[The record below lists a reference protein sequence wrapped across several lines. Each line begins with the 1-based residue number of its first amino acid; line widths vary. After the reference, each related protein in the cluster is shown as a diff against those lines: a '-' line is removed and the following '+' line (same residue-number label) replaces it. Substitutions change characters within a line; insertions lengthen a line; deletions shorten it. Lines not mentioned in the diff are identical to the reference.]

1 MNPERWLQLKDL
13 FSKARELGS
22 AERSPYLDRVCED
35 AQLRAELDSLL
46 QADQASH
53 AVIDQPAFQYVTG
66 GSAPGSRESWLGQR
80 IGPYELTALI
90 GRGGMGEVYRA
101 RRADAQYE
109 QDVAIKLVA
118 GGYDVGYV
126 PQRFRAERQILAN
139 LEHPNISRLLDGGA
153 TDRGMPYLVMELV
166 DGEPIDSYC
175 EHRGL
180 PIDARLRLFC
190 DVCSAVSY
198 AHQHL
203 VVHRDL
209 KPSNILVTNDG
220 TVKLL
225 DFGVAKLLQP
235 TVPEAAA
242 EPAATLMHAFTPA
255 FASPEQVLG
264 LAITTA
270 SDIYSLGVVLY
281 HLLAGRSPYGYAVL
295 TTKDAIREVC
305 EREPLRPSAGAGGA
319 GVQLRIDHDL
329 DAIALKALRKEPE
342 SRYASVEQLAEDV
355 RRHLAGL
362 PVAARGGE
370 LGYRARKFIGRHRLG
385 VAAAAIVLLAIT
397 VGVVATLRE
406 ASIARRQAQIAQLER
421 ARAER
426 RFNDVRKLSDALIF
440 DINDAIRNLPGATPA
455 RQVLLDRAVAYLDSV
470 AKDAEGQPDLQREL
484 AWGYQRLAAVQGSS
498 TESSLGD
505 AKAALL
511 SNRKALAH
519 FEATASAD
527 PHNVADQLNV
537 AMMHRILSFGSLA
550 REEGRQELERSL
562 EITRR
567 LLAAYP
573 DNSKVKNE
581 LSIEYQDIG
590 FVQDAIGNRAAALSA
605 YRANRD
611 LKLEIIRADPGNAA
625 AARGIGMATVIL
637 GDAQGRLGMLEDAMA
652 SIHDGIARYQALPKG
667 MDDVHIARELS
678 VSRVKYA
685 DVMLMRGDIAAAQAA
700 FHEARRTVEPLARQD
715 PKNIL
720 LQDDVAW
727 LDYHEGKIE
736 LLLGRYLP
744 ARLQLQRALA
754 RFEQLHGPSPGVD
767 ETADAEGTI
776 QLWLGDTYGKA
787 RDWPS
792 ALQGY
797 QRAIKVL
804 GTAPDADTDDDTR
817 CKLALG
823 YVRSARALTGLRRPA
838 QAQEA
843 AARGL
848 EIVAPSLVAAYQ
860 DVPALYVAAEAYAR
874 RAQALAV
881 QATGAP
887 AGARAALENE
897 RRAWLEKSLDV
908 WRRIPNA
915 TPLVTTSLFLAFDPR
930 SAATP
935 E

>member
-1 MNPERWLQLKDL
+1 MNPERWLRLQEL
-13 FSKARELGS
+13 FSTARELGP
-22 AERSPYLDRVCED
+22 AERNPYLDRVCED
-35 AQLRAELDSLL
+35 AQLRVELDSLL

-53 AVIDQPAFQYVTG
+53 VVIDQPAFQFVTA
-66 GSAPGSRESWLGQR
+66 GSAPESNESWLGRR

-101 RRADAQYE
+101 RRADAQYDQE
-109 QDVAIKLVA
+109 VAIKLVA

-153 TDRGMPYLVMELV
+153 TDLGMPYLVMELV
-166 DGEPIDSYC
+166 EGEPIDSYC
-175 EHRGL
+175 ERRSL

-198 AHQHL
+198 AHQRL

-235 TVPEAAA
+235 IVPEAAA
-242 EPAATLMHAFTPA
+242 EPVATLMHAFTPA

-270 SDIYSLGVVLY
+270 SDVYSLGVVLY
-281 HLLAGRSPYGYAVL
+281 HLLAGRSPYGHAVL
-295 TTKDAIREVC
+295 TTQDAIREVC
-305 EREPLRPSAGAGGA
+305 ERQPLRPSAGASGA
-319 GVQLRIDHDL
+319 RMHPHIDHDL

-385 VAAAAIVLLAIT
+385 VGATAIVLLAIT

-406 ASIARRQAQIAQLER
+406 ASIARRQAQIAQVER

-455 RQVLLDRAVAYLDSV
+455 RRVLLDRAVAYLDSV

-484 AWGYQRLAAVQGSS
+484 AWGYQRLATVQGSS

-505 AKAALL
+505 AQAALL
-511 SNRKALAH
+511 SNRKALTY
-519 FEATASAD
+519 FEATAKAN
-527 PHNVADQLNV
+527 PHNIADQLNV

-550 REEGRQELERSL
+550 REEGRQELERAL
-562 EITRR
+562 DITRG
-567 LLAAYP
+567 LLAVNP

-611 LKLEIIRADPGNAA
+611 LKLEIIRADPGNTAV
-625 AARGIGMATVIL
+625 ARGIGMATVIL
-637 GDAQGRLGMLEDAMA
+637 GDAQGRLGMIDDAIA
-652 SIHDGIARYQALPKG
+652 SMRDGIAIYQALPKG

-685 DVMLMRGDIAAAQAA
+685 DVMLMHGDIAAAQAA
-700 FHEARRTVEPLARQD
+700 FHEARHAVEPLARQD
-715 PKNIL
+715 PNNIL

-727 LDYHEGKIE
+727 LDYHDGKIE
-736 LLLGRYLP
+736 LLLGRYVP
-744 ARLQLQRALA
+744 AQLRLQRALA

-767 ETADAEGTI
+767 ETAEAEGTI
-776 QLWLGDTYGKA
+776 QLWLGDAFAKA
-787 RDWPS
+787 REWPL

-797 QRAIKVL
+797 QRAIEVL
-804 GTAPDADTDDDTR
+804 GTVPDADTDDDTR
-817 CKLALG
+817 CRLALG
-823 YVRSARALTGLRRPA
+823 YVRSARAWTALRRLP
-838 QAQEA
+838 QAQQA

-848 EIVAPSLVAAYQ
+848 DIIAPSLVPAYQ
-860 DVPALYVAAEAYAR
+860 DVPALYVAAEGYAR
-874 RAQALAV
+874 RAQAFAV
-881 QATGAP
+881 QAVGAP
-887 AGARAALENE
+887 AGARESLETE
-897 RRAWLEKSLDV
+897 RRAWLAKSLAV

-915 TPLVTTSLFLAFDPR
+915 TPLVTTSLFEAFNPFR
-930 SAATP
+930 AATP